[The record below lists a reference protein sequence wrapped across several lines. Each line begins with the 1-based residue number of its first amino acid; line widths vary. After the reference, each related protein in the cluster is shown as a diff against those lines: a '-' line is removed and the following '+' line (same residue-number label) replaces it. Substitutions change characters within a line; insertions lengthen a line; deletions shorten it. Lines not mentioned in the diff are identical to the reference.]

1 MIDKLRAIIKD
12 FPAYVKRYL
21 WPLPKF
27 RREIV
32 VMVDG
37 VHSHGG
43 LTDRFRNIL
52 SIYDYCKEHDIPF
65 RLYYVYPCDL
75 QHFFLPNIYDWT
87 IKPSEISHSY
97 YDSKELILYVR
108 PIEGVNLDEMIR
120 INNEEHLD
128 LLNKELGMGKKVQYH
143 LYGNTC
149 LAAGYYQELWNEL
162 FKMTPFLETHIN
174 QVRQNF
180 KEPYESVT
188 LRFQQLLGDFDE
200 GKFEILSEDAR
211 DVLIQTCFD
220 KIDELYHTGYF
231 STHKVL
237 ITSDSQTFLKRV
249 KELPYVYTIP
259 GKLEH
264 MDFTQNDNLEVNV
277 KPFIDLILLSESQRL
292 TLLTVGKMYKSGFPA
307 FAAELGGKHYNEL
320 LYHL

>member
-1 MIDKLRAIIKD
+1 MIDKLRAIIEA

-52 SIYDYCKEHDIPF
+52 SIYAYCKEHTIPF
-65 RLYYVYPCDL
+65 RIHYVYPCEL
-75 QHFFLPNIYDWT
+75 KHFLLPNVYDWT
-87 IKPSEISHSY
+87 IKPSDITYSY
-97 YDSKELILYVR
+97 YDSKEMILYVR
-108 PIEGVNLDEMIR
+108 PIEDVKSDEMIR
-120 INNEEHLD
+120 INNEEHLN
-128 LLNKELGMGKKVQYH
+128 LLGEELRKRKNIQYH

-149 LAAGYYQELWNEL
+149 LAAGHYQELWKEL
-162 FKMTPFLETHIN
+162 FKMTPFLEAHIN
-174 QVRQNF
+174 QVRKNF

-188 LRFQQLLGDFDE
+188 LRFQQLLGDFEE
-200 GKFEILSEDAR
+200 GDYETLSKEAKE
-211 DVLIQTCFD
+211 VLIQTCID

-231 STHKVL
+231 STPKVL

-249 KELPYVYTIP
+249 EELSYVYTIP

-277 KPFIDLILLSESQRL
+277 KPFIDLILLSEAQRL
-292 TLLTVGKMYKSGFPA
+292 TLLKVGKMYKSGFPA
-307 FAAELGGKHYNEL
+307 FAAELGGKLYNEL
-320 LYHL
+320 LYH

>member
-1 MIDKLRAIIKD
+1 MLDKLSTVIKD
-12 FPAYVKRYL
+12 FPAYVTRYL
-21 WPLPKF
+21 WPFPKF
-27 RREIV
+27 RREMV

-52 SIYDYCKEHDIPF
+52 SVYEYCKEHDIPF

-75 QHFFLPNIYDWT
+75 RRFLLPKTYDWT

-108 PIEGVNLDEMIR
+108 PIEKVEPDEMIR
-120 INNEEHLD
+120 INNEEHLK
-128 LLNKELGMGKKVQYH
+128 LLNRELSCAKKIQYH

-149 LAAGYYQELWNEL
+149 LAVGHYQELWKEL
-162 FKMTPFLETHIN
+162 FKMTPFLETHVN
-174 QVRQNF
+174 QVRQSF

-188 LRFQQLLGDFDE
+188 LRFQQLLGDFEE
-200 GKFEILSEDAR
+200 GDYEILSEAEQEI
-211 DVLIQTCFD
+211 LIQTCID
-220 KIDELYHTGYF
+220 KIEELYHTGYF
-231 STHKVL
+231 STSKVL
-237 ITSDSQTFLKRV
+237 ITSDSHTFLKRV

-264 MDFTQNDNLEVNV
+264 MDFTQNDNVEVNV
-277 KPFIDLILLSESQRL
+277 KPFIDLILLSEAQRL
-292 TLLTVGKMYKSGFPA
+292 TLLKVGKMYKSGFPA
-307 FAAELGGKHYNEL
+307 FAAELGERAYEEIIMP
-320 LYHL
+320 

>member
-1 MIDKLRAIIKD
+1 MFDKLRTFIKD

-21 WPLPKF
+21 WPLPQF

-52 SIYDYCKEHDIPF
+52 SVYAYCKEHDIPF

-75 QHFFLPNIYDWT
+75 SHFLIPNAYDWT
-87 IKPSEISHSY
+87 IKPSEISYSY
-97 YDSKELILYVR
+97 HDSKELILYVR
-108 PIEGVNLDEMIR
+108 PIEDVESHEMIR
-120 INNEEHLD
+120 INNEEHLN
-128 LLNKELGMGKKVQYH
+128 LLNEELKRNNKIQYH

-149 LAAGYYQELWNEL
+149 LAAGHYQELWDEL
-162 FKMTPFLETHIN
+162 FKMTPFLESHIN

-188 LRFQQLLGDFDE
+188 LRFQQLLGDFEE
-200 GKFEILSEDAR
+200 GNFETLSKEEKGI
-211 DVLIQTCFD
+211 LIQTCID

-231 STHKVL
+231 STPKVL

-249 KELPYVYTIP
+249 KELSFVYTIP

-264 MDFTQNDNLEVNV
+264 MDFTQNGNLEVNV
-277 KPFIDLILLSESQRL
+277 KPFVDLILLSEAQRL
-292 TLLTVGKMYKSGFPA
+292 TLLKVGKMYKSGFPA
-307 FAAELGGKHYNEL
+307 FAAELGGKQYNEL
-320 LYHL
+320 LYH

>member
-1 MIDKLRAIIKD
+1 MIDKLRAFIKD

-27 RREIV
+27 KREIV

-52 SIYDYCKEHDIPF
+52 SVYEYCKENNIPF

-75 QHFFLPNIYDWT
+75 QQFLLPKAYDWT
-87 IKPSEISHSY
+87 IKSSELSYSY

-108 PIEGVNLDEMIR
+108 PIENVEPSEMIR
-120 INNEEHLD
+120 INNEEHLY
-128 LLNKELGMGKKVQYH
+128 LLKDEMKRNKKIQYH

-149 LAAGYYQELWNEL
+149 LAAGHYQESWNEL
-162 FKMTPFLETHIN
+162 FIMTPFLEAHIN

-188 LRFQQLLGDFDE
+188 LRFQQLLGDFEE
-200 GKFEILSEDAR
+200 GNFETLSEDAR
-211 DVLIQTCFD
+211 DELIQTCID
-220 KIDELYHTGYF
+220 KINDLYHTGYF
-231 STHKVL
+231 STPKVL

-249 KELPYVYTIP
+249 KELSFVYTIP

-264 MDFTQNDNLEVNV
+264 MDFTRNDNLEVNV
-277 KPFIDLILLSESQRL
+277 KPFIDLILLSKAQRL
-292 TLLTVGKMYKSGFPA
+292 TLLKVGKMYKSGFPA
-307 FAAELGGKHYNEL
+307 FAAELGKKHYNEL
-320 LYHL
+320 LYH

>member
-1 MIDKLRAIIKD
+1 MIDKLRAIIEA

-52 SIYDYCKEHDIPF
+52 SIYAYCKEHTIPF
-65 RLYYVYPCDL
+65 RIHYVYPCEL
-75 QHFFLPNIYDWT
+75 KHFLLPNVYDWT
-87 IKPSEISHSY
+87 IKPSDITYSY
-97 YDSKELILYVR
+97 YDSKEMILYVR
-108 PIEGVNLDEMIR
+108 PIEDVESDEMIR
-120 INNEEHLD
+120 INNEEHLN
-128 LLNKELGMGKKVQYH
+128 LLGEELRKRKNIQYH

-149 LAAGYYQELWNEL
+149 SAAGHYQELWKEL

-174 QVRQNF
+174 QVRKNF

-188 LRFQQLLGDFDE
+188 LRFQQLLGDFEE
-200 GKFEILSEDAR
+200 GDYETLSKEAKE
-211 DVLIQTCFD
+211 VLIQTCID

-231 STHKVL
+231 STPKVL
-237 ITSDSQTFLKRV
+237 ITSDSQTFLERV
-249 KELPYVYTIP
+249 RALSYVYTIP

-277 KPFIDLILLSESQRL
+277 KPFIDLILLSEAQRL
-292 TLLTVGKMYKSGFPA
+292 TLLKVGKMYKSGFPA
-307 FAAELGGKHYNEL
+307 FAAELGGKLYNEL
-320 LYHL
+320 LYH